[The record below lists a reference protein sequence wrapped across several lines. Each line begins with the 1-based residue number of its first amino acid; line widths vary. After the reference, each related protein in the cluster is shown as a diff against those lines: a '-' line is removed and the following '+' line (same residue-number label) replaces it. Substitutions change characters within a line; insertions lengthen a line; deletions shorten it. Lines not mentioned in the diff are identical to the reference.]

1 MIQQGLLH
9 RNFFSLRLSDS
20 NVNISGEL
28 RFATTNTDLYIE
40 PLITFPVSTI
50 YSIDPRANIFLAPG
64 WQISAQ
70 SLSHVFP
77 SSSSSSPSSI
87 TPKTSHFSLTG
98 YVAAFSTVFPFISLP
113 QAIGQ
118 SLLENLG
125 VEPRGEVDCDTRDS
139 LPSLVIS
146 LGSQSNSSPFVLK
159 PRDYIRRQLK
169 WDDPWIHEDKCTVVI
184 ALHDEPPDSVKYIV
198 LGSAFPARWYSVI
211 DCDNA
216 MISRE

>member
-1 MIQQGLLH
+1 
-9 RNFFSLRLSDS
+9 
-20 NVNISGEL
+20 
-28 RFATTNTDLYIE
+28 
-40 PLITFPVSTI
+40 
-50 YSIDPRANIFLAPG
+50 
-64 WQISAQ
+64 
-70 SLSHVFP
+70 
-77 SSSSSSPSSI
+77 
-87 TPKTSHFSLTG
+87 
-98 YVAAFSTVFPFISLP
+98 VAAFSTVFPFISLP

-184 ALHDEPPDSVKYIV
+184 ALHDEPPDSVK
-198 LGSAFPARWYSVI
+198 
-211 DCDNA
+211 
-216 MISRE
+216 